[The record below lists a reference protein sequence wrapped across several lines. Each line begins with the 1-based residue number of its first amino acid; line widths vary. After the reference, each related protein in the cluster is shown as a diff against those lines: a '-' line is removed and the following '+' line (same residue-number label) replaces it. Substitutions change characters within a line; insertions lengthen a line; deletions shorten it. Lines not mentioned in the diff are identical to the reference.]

1 MSRSGADSADPLARF
16 LGFDP
21 ARDPDCVR
29 LDPAIV
35 PDPAPTPVVVA
46 PIADDPPVLGDE
58 GKLFGCKLG
67 EALRLNP
74 RAVLYLALRAV
85 FEGVMADPATGRAP
99 KGGRYGQARLAA
111 CWALRELGHAF
122 RREVMIEGWIVGKRE
137 EPHQ

>member
-1 MSRSGADSADPLARF
+1 MSRSVAASADPLARF

-29 LDPAIV
+29 LDPV
-35 PDPAPTPVVVA
+35 VVSDPAPAPAVVA
-46 PIADDPPVLGDE
+46 PIVDQPPVLGDE

-74 RAVLYLALRAV
+74 KAVLYLALVAI
-85 FEGVMADPATGRAP
+85 FEGVKVDPRTGVLP
-99 KGGRYGQARLAA
+99 QGGRYGQARLAT

-122 RREVMIEGWIVGKRE
+122 RREVMGSGWIVGKRE